1 MNSRRLLLL
10 ASLSS
15 LACTP
20 PMDGNDTLDTAG
32 TLTIGDAATASDTAT
47 ATATA
52 TMTSDS
58 SESES
63 GDEAKLDLGASDLPT
78 ELPEVAEVFGHSGS
92 VLYRLDPT
100 TLQLEEVGP
109 FAPCAPPSIIDIALD
124 ANSNMYGTAFGALW
138 RIDRESAECTLVTEE
153 GSFPTSLS
161 FLPAE
166 IFGEEVLVGYDD
178 ADYLRID
185 PSTGAIEVLGALGDG
200 LESSG
205 DVVSVVGKTYL
216 TVRGPGCDATDCIVE
231 IDPSSGQ
238 VTKNYGSVGYDQVF
252 GLGFWGGKA
261 YGFAREGALF
271 EIEFLDDSVIT
282 TEVPIPNAPP
292 GLEWFGAGSTTAAP
306 PLEG

>member
-1 MNSRRLLLL
+1 MHSRRLLLF

-20 PMDGNDTLDTAG
+20 PVDGNDTLDTAG
-32 TLTIGDAATASDTAT
+32 TLTFGGPS
-47 ATATA
+47 
-52 TMTSDS
+52 TSDS
-58 SESES
+58 AMTNATDEPSESES
-63 GDEAKLDLGASDLPT
+63 GDEAKLDLGADDLPT

-92 VLYRLDPT
+92 MLYRLDPNS
-100 TLQLEEVGP
+100 LQLEEVGP

-138 RIDRESAECTLVTEE
+138 RIDRETAECTLVTEE

-166 IFGEEVLVGYDD
+166 VFGEEVLVGYDD

-185 PSTGAIEVLGALGDG
+185 PNTGAIEVLGTLGDG

-271 EIEFLDDSVIT
+271 EIEFLDDSVVT

-292 GLEWFGAGSTTAAP
+292 DLEWFGAGSTTAAP